1 MRWYGEGWAHLC
13 YDSLPYRL
21 RYVHVQFQQA
31 LQRAVQV
38 DEGEKLDRAVR
49 ACRQRKIPE
58 RPRFLRRYVR
68 WVILKISKTYA
79 HEKNQKN
86 LCKMLSRRF
95 NPRTLRGV

>member
-1 MRWYGEGWAHLC
+1 M
-13 YDSLPYRL
+13 
-21 RYVHVQFQQA
+21 HVQFQQA

-68 WVILKISKTYA
+68 
-79 HEKNQKN
+79 
-86 LCKMLSRRF
+86 
-95 NPRTLRGV
+95 